1 MIRFYEWHTDR
12 FDVGLVTLAGLICLF
27 ACLVSLSLAVGREN
41 DAPRRRAILLAAA
54 VFGAGLCATLF
65 AFMLAFHL
73 RLPIPYQIGITVLSV
88 GTAMLMSWFGMTAV
102 RLSTNRHGL
111 GEGMSASLSAAWRG
125 QSLRN
130 RLAAA
135 SLLTLAICG
144 LDFVAI
150 RGVPAKLEP
159 PANVSPKQLGS
170 LADERMIEGSVDKSN
185 GAMSARP
192 APAARTAPSTI
203 VPSTIVPSTVVP
215 SSVVPSPKEI
225 AALAARIAIAQ
236 KIDPLLVLAIIETES
251 AFQVGAVS
259 AGNAQGLM
267 QLMPETARRFG
278 AKNLLDPAE
287 NIRAGI
293 KYLHWLLA
301 YFEGDVSLALA
312 AYNAGEGAVLRY
324 GGVPPYPETLAYVQ
338 KIRTRYPAARHD
350 FDQVVLR

>member
-27 ACLVSLSLAVGREN
+27 ACLVSLSLVAVRREN

-73 RLPIPYQIGITVLSV
+73 GLPIPYQIGITVLSV
-88 GTAMLMSWFGMTAV
+88 GAAMSTSWFGITAV
-102 RLSTNRHGL
+102 RLSTDRHGL
-111 GEGMSASLSAAWRG
+111 GEGISASLSAAWRG

-159 PANVSPKQLGS
+159 PANVSDKITMPKQLGS
-170 LADERMIEGSVDKSN
+170 LADERMIEGSVNKSN

-192 APAARTAPSTI
+192 AAARTAPSTV
-203 VPSTIVPSTVVP
+203 VPST
-215 SSVVPSPKEI
+215 VVPSPKEI

>member
-1 MIRFYEWHTDR
+1 MLRFYEWHTDR
-12 FDVGLVTLAGLICLF
+12 FDVGPIALAGLICLV
-27 ACLVSLSLAVGREN
+27 ACLISLSLMAPGREN
-41 DAPRRRAILLAAA
+41 DARRPRAVLFAAA
-54 VFGAGLCATLF
+54 VFSAGLCTTLF
-65 AFMLAFHL
+65 TFMLAFHV

-88 GTAMLMSWFGMTAV
+88 GTAALISWVGIAAV
-102 RLSTNRHGL
+102 RLSTELHGL
-111 GEGMSASLSAAWRG
+111 GEVICGQLSAAWRG

-130 RLAAA
+130 RIAAA

-144 LDFVAI
+144 LDFIAI
-150 RGVPAKLEP
+150 RDVPAKLGS
-159 PANVSPKQLGS
+159 PASVSDLVVMPKGRGL
-170 LADERMIEGSVDKSN
+170 LADERLTERSADKSK
-185 GAMSARP
+185 GVMAARP
-192 APAARTAPSTI
+192 AAAARTAPSSI
-203 VPSTIVPSTVVP
+203 APST
-215 SSVVPSPKEI
+215 KEI

-251 AFQVGAVS
+251 AFQVDAVS

-278 AKNLLDPAE
+278 AKNLLDPTE